1 MAGKEELGKFV
12 QKFVSLWQSGS
23 NARLHVESEA
33 ERAYVSLQVDLGHAQ
48 PLASDGQHGRGQGY
62 RGGSPA
68 KQRRRERRESERKA
82 KAAAEQAGAR
92 EQGGLGD
99 EKSLTEKVVFEEGSF
114 VAEEVNNLNGSPQ
127 VVESEKS
134 EIEYELKIEAHEKC
148 KNFDVVE
155 VIEVNFDGT
164 LDDLK
169 IDKHDPSREIHVQ
182 RIKKEPIED
191 DNKPVAHFVYRVKVK
206 NTEVARTLI
215 ESWKHSHKFD
225 DLAFGNAVYDK
236 VQVKIREVQKIKK

>member
-1 MAGKEELGKFV
+1 MAGNSELGKFV
-12 QKFVSLWQSGS
+12 QKFVSVWQSGS
-23 NARLHVESEA
+23 NERLHVESEA
-33 ERAYVSLQVDLGHAQ
+33 GYAFVSLQVDLGQAK
-48 PLASDGQHGRGQGY
+48 PLAGGGQHGRGQH
-62 RGGSPA
+62 
-68 KQRRRERRESERKA
+68 RRECRESERKA

-148 KNFDVVE
+148 NNFEVVE

-191 DNKPVAHFVYRVKVK
+191 DNKPVAHLVYRVKVK